1 MKQTIHLFF
10 VWGLIA
16 LLLGGC
22 WDRKELNELGIA
34 IGIGVDMEGNQYQVT
49 AQVVIPSAVAS
60 KSSPSAGSPVV
71 TYEATAPT
79 IQEAIQKMTD
89 TSPRIIYLSH
99 IRMLILGEEYA
110 RKGISDAIEALMREP
125 FTRSD
130 FYIAIAKNNKAST
143 ILKIPTPLE
152 KLPANKL
159 FASLD
164 TLTKTWAPATK
175 VTMDQLLSNL
185 VNPDIQS
192 TLPALEAVGNV
203 ESSIDKGLED
213 TTSISPKTTLR
224 FSGIGVFRKDRL
236 LGWINERD
244 SKGFNY
250 IRDKV
255 ESTTGHADCQGGG
268 NIALLTLSSDT
279 QKKVIIRD
287 GEPVISISVTNDS
300 TVREVNCRHM
310 KLSSMADIKEIEA
323 ASNEKIIEI
332 MKHSVETV
340 RHEFKSDIFGFGQL
354 IHQSKPEL
362 WKRLKEEKENPFMDL
377 QIEYKAQTK
386 IKKIGSLFESFQKE
400 MKE

>member
-1 MKQTIHLFF
+1 MKQTIHLLF
-10 VWGLIA
+10 VWGLIG
-16 LLLGGC
+16 LILGGC

-34 IGIGVDMEGNQYQVT
+34 IGIGVDMKGDQYQVT

-89 TSPRIIYLSH
+89 TSPRSIYLSH

-110 RKGISDAIEALMREP
+110 RKGISDVIEALMREP

-143 ILKIPTPLE
+143 ILKIPTSLE
-152 KLPANKL
+152 KLPANKM

-175 VTMDQLLSNL
+175 VTMDQLLSDL
-185 VNPDIQS
+185 TNPDIQS
-192 TLPALEAVGNV
+192 TLPALEAVGDI
-203 ESSIDKGLED
+203 EASIEKGED
-213 TTSISPKTTLR
+213 DTKSISPGTTLR
-224 FSGIGVFRKDRL
+224 FSGIGVFQKDRL

-250 IRDKV
+250 IRNKV
-255 ESTTGHADCQGGG
+255 DSTTGHADCEGGG

-279 QKKVIIRD
+279 KNKVMIRD
-287 GEPVISISVTNDS
+287 GEPVILISVTNNS
-300 TVREVNCRHM
+300 TVREVNCQHM
-310 KLSSMADIKEIEA
+310 KLDSMDDIKEIEA
-323 ASNEKIIEI
+323 ASNEKIVEI

-340 RHEFKSDIFGFGQL
+340 RHQYKSDIFGFGQL
-354 IHQSKPEL
+354 IHQSKPKL
-362 WKRLKEEKENPFMDL
+362 WKRLKEEKENPFLDL
-377 QIEYKAQTK
+377 QIEYKAETK
-386 IKKIGSLFESFQKE
+386 IKKIGSLFESFQKQ

>member
-34 IGIGVDMEGNQYQVT
+34 IGIGVDMKGEQYEVT

-60 KSSPSAGSPVV
+60 KSSPSSGSPVV
-71 TYEATAPT
+71 TYQATAPT

-89 TSPRIIYLSH
+89 TSPRSIYLSH

-110 RKGISDAIEALMREP
+110 RRGISDVIEALMREP

-143 ILKIPTPLE
+143 ILKIPTSLE
-152 KLPANKL
+152 KLPANKM

-175 VTMDQLLSNL
+175 VTMDQLLSDLN
-185 VNPDIQS
+185 NPDIQS
-192 TLPALEAVGNV
+192 TLPALEAVGDT
-203 ESSIDKGLED
+203 EASIEKGED
-213 TTSISPKTTLR
+213 DTKSISPGTILR
-224 FSGIGVFRKDRL
+224 FSGIGVFQKDRL

-250 IRDKV
+250 IRDEV
-255 ESTTGHADCQGGG
+255 DSTTGHADCQGGG
-268 NIALLTLSSDT
+268 NIALLTLSSET
-279 QKKVIIRD
+279 KKKVIIRD
-287 GEPVISISVTNDS
+287 GEPVILISVTNNS
-300 TVREVNCRHM
+300 TVREVNCQHM

-323 ASNEKIIEI
+323 ASNEKIVEI
-332 MKHSVETV
+332 LKHSVETV
-340 RHEFKSDIFGFGQL
+340 RRKFKSDIFGFGQL
-354 IHQSKPEL
+354 VHQSKPKL
-362 WKRLKEEKENPFMDL
+362 WKKLKEEKENPFMDL
-377 QIEYKAQTK
+377 QIEYKAETK
-386 IKKIGSLFESFQKE
+386 IKKIGSLFESFQKQ

>member
-1 MKQTIHLFF
+1 MKQIVHLLF

-34 IGIGVDMEGNQYQVT
+34 IGIGVDMNGDQYQVT

-60 KSSPSAGSPVV
+60 KSSPSSGSPVV
-71 TYEATAPT
+71 TYQATAPT

-89 TSPRIIYLSH
+89 TSPRAIYLSH

-130 FYIAIAKNNKAST
+130 FYIAIAKNNRAST
-143 ILKIPTPLE
+143 ILNIPTSLE
-152 KLPANKL
+152 KLPANKM

-175 VTMDQLLSNL
+175 VTMDQLLSDL
-185 VNPDIQS
+185 ANPDIQS
-192 TLPALEAVGNV
+192 TLPALEADENV
-203 ESSIDKGLED
+203 VSSVDKGED
-213 TTSISPKTTLR
+213 DTKGISPKTVLR
-224 FSGIGVFRKDRL
+224 FSGIGVLKKDRL
-236 LGWINERD
+236 LGWINDQD

-250 IRDKV
+250 IRNTV
-255 ESTTGHADCQGGG
+255 ESTTGHTDCQGGG
-268 NIALLTLSSDT
+268 NIALLTLSSNT
-279 QKKVIIRD
+279 KKKVIIRD

-300 TVREVNCRHM
+300 TVREVNCKHM

-323 ASNEKIIEI
+323 ASNEKIVEI

-340 RHEFKSDIFGFGQL
+340 RREFKTDIFGFGQL
-354 IHQSKPEL
+354 IHQTKPEL

-377 QIEYKAQTK
+377 QIEYKAKTT

-400 MKE
+400 IKE

>member
-1 MKQTIHLFF
+1 MKQTIHLLI

-22 WDRKELNELGIA
+22 WDRTELNELGIA
-34 IGIGVDMEGNQYQVT
+34 IGIGVDMAGDQYEVT

-71 TYEATAPT
+71 TYQATAPT
-79 IQEAIQKMTD
+79 IHEAIQKMTD
-89 TSPRIIYLSH
+89 TSPRSIYLSH

-110 RKGISDAIEALMREP
+110 RRGISDAIEALMREP

-130 FYIAIAKNNKAST
+130 FYIAIAKDNKAST
-143 ILKIPTPLE
+143 MLKIPTPLE
-152 KLPANKL
+152 KLPANKM

-175 VTMDQLLSNL
+175 VTMDQLLSDL
-185 VNPDIQS
+185 ANPDIQS
-192 TLPALEAVGNV
+192 TLPALEALGDI
-203 ESSIDKGLED
+203 ESSNEKGIDNTK
-213 TTSISPKTTLR
+213 SISPGTILR
-224 FSGIGVFRKDRL
+224 FSGIGVLKKTACWAGSMNKTAKGSITFGIQWNQLQDTSTVREGEYRL
-236 LGWINERD
+236 ISLEQRNP
-244 SKGFNY
+244 
-250 IRDKV
+250 
-255 ESTTGHADCQGGG
+255 
-268 NIALLTLSSDT
+268 
-279 QKKVIIRD
+279 KKVIIRD

-300 TVREVNCRHM
+300 TVREVNCKHM

-323 ASNEKIIEI
+323 ASNEKIVEI

-340 RHEFKSDIFGFGQL
+340 RREFKSDIFGFGQL

-377 QIEYKAQTK
+377 QIEYKAKTT

>member
-1 MKQTIHLFF
+1 MKQTIHLLFI
-10 VWGLIA
+10 WGLIA

-34 IGIGVDMEGNQYQVT
+34 IGIGIDMEGDQYQVT

-60 KSSPSAGSPVV
+60 KSSPSSGSPVV
-71 TYEATAPT
+71 TYQATAPT

-89 TSPRIIYLSH
+89 TSPRSIYLSH

-143 ILKIPTPLE
+143 VLNIPTSLE
-152 KLPANKL
+152 KLPANKM

-175 VTMDQLLSNL
+175 VTMDQMLSDL
-185 VNPDIQS
+185 ANPDIQS

-203 ESSIDKGLED
+203 ESSVDKGED
-213 TTSISPKTTLR
+213 DTKSISPETILR
-224 FSGIGVFRKDRL
+224 FSGIGVLKKDRL
-236 LGWINERD
+236 LGWISERD

-250 IRDKV
+250 IRNTV

-268 NIALLTLSSDT
+268 NIALLTLSSNT

-300 TVREVNCRHM
+300 TVREVNCKHM

-323 ASNEKIIEI
+323 ASNEKIVEI
-332 MKHSVETV
+332 MRHSVETV

-377 QIEYKAQTK
+377 QIEYKAKTK
-386 IKKIGSLFESFQKE
+386 IKKIGSLFESFQKQ

>member
-1 MKQTIHLFF
+1 MKQTIHLLI

-34 IGIGVDMEGNQYQVT
+34 IGIGVDMEGDQYQVT

-110 RKGISDAIEALMREP
+110 RRGISDAIEALMREP

-130 FYIAIAKNNKAST
+130 FYIAIAKDNKAST
-143 ILKIPTPLE
+143 MLKIPTPLE
-152 KLPANKL
+152 KLPANKM

-175 VTMDQLLSNL
+175 VTMDQLLSDL
-185 VNPDIQS
+185 ANPDIQS
-192 TLPALEAVGNV
+192 TLPALEALGDIEASN
-203 ESSIDKGLED
+203 EKGIDD
-213 TTSISPKTTLR
+213 TKSISPGTILR
-224 FSGIGVFRKDRL
+224 FSGIGVLKKTACWAGSMNKTAKGSITFKIQWNQLQDTSTVREGDYRL
-236 LGWINERD
+236 ISLEQRNP
-244 SKGFNY
+244 
-250 IRDKV
+250 
-255 ESTTGHADCQGGG
+255 
-268 NIALLTLSSDT
+268 
-279 QKKVIIRD
+279 KKVIIRD

-300 TVREVNCRHM
+300 TVREVNCKHM

-323 ASNEKIIEI
+323 ASNEKIVEI

-340 RHEFKSDIFGFGQL
+340 RREFKSDIFGFGQL

-377 QIEYKAQTK
+377 QIEYKAKTT

>member
-1 MKQTIHLFF
+1 MKQTIHLLF
-10 VWGLIA
+10 VWGLIG
-16 LLLGGC
+16 LILGGC

-34 IGIGVDMEGNQYQVT
+34 IGIGVDMKGDQYQVT

-89 TSPRIIYLSH
+89 TSPRSIYLSH

-110 RKGISDAIEALMREP
+110 RKGISDVIEALMREP
-125 FTRSD
+125 STRSD

-143 ILKIPTPLE
+143 ILKIPTSLE
-152 KLPANKL
+152 KLPANKM

-175 VTMDQLLSNL
+175 VTMDQLLSDL
-185 VNPDIQS
+185 TNPDIQS
-192 TLPALEAVGNV
+192 TLPALEAVGDI
-203 ESSIDKGLED
+203 EASIEKGED
-213 TTSISPKTTLR
+213 DTKSISPGTILR
-224 FSGIGVFRKDRL
+224 FSGIGVFQKDRL
-236 LGWINERD
+236 LGWISEQD

-250 IRDKV
+250 IRNKV
-255 ESTTGHADCQGGG
+255 DSTTGHADCQGGG

-279 QKKVIIRD
+279 KNKVMIRD
-287 GEPVISISVTNDS
+287 GEPVILISVTNNS
-300 TVREVNCRHM
+300 TVREVNCQHM
-310 KLSSMADIKEIEA
+310 KLDSMDDIKEIEA
-323 ASNEKIIEI
+323 ASNEKIVEI

-340 RHEFKSDIFGFGQL
+340 RHQYKSDIFGFGQL
-354 IHQSKPEL
+354 IHQSKPKL
-362 WKRLKEEKENPFMDL
+362 WKRMKEEKENPFMDL
-377 QIEYKAQTK
+377 QIEYKAETK
-386 IKKIGSLFESFQKE
+386 IKKIGSLFESFQKQ